1 MTGWRRVAR
10 LVSCLVSAGIAWR
23 VVDVITTLRFS
34 RTGGKHT
41 HTHTHGANF
50 LSSRKNGKRKGKKKS
65 NNNSKL
71 DTDYQLRSINITT
84 DVMWISR
91 RYADR
96 DTPNCTALH
105 CTTLRCTHAANTSA
119 GATIKCCNLLSELE
133 TCFRPIYWETH
144 RSGGAVP
151 EGGGGL
157 LESWPK
163 FFLAQMHFPR
173 TLSPWTRTAS
183 DWFEQPN

>member
-34 RTGGKHT
+34 RTGGKQT
-41 HTHTHGANF
+41 QTHTHGANF
-50 LSSRKNGKRKGKKKS
+50 LSSRKNGKRKGKKKATTR
-65 NNNSKL
+65 NSTL
-71 DTDYQLRSINITT
+71 TT

-144 RSGGAVP
+144 RSRGAVP
-151 EGGGGL
+151 GGGGL
-157 LESWPK
+157 PESWPK